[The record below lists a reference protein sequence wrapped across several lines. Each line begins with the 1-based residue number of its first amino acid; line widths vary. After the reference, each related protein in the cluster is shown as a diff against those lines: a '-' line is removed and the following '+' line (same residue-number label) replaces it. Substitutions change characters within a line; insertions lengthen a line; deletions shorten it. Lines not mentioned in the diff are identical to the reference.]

1 MIPIT
6 GATRLLAIVG
16 DPIAQARSPAVLNA
30 LLAHRR
36 RNVVLVP
43 WHTASN
49 DFVDVMRGLM
59 RTRNLDGIVLTY
71 PHKQAVLALAEEIL
85 PRARQVGAANA
96 MRRDGQG
103 RWIADMFD
111 GLGLVRALATSGVM
125 VVGRRIKL
133 IGAGGA
139 GSAVAFALAAAGAAS
154 MELVDLDEPK
164 AAALARAVM
173 AEHPC
178 CTVTTGEAALA
189 GEDIV
194 INATTVGLHAGD
206 GTPVPL
212 DGLTPRMAVADIAP
226 RAEGT
231 ALLAAARALGCAT
244 TDGGAMVEGQAAAL
258 LDFFGMTEMQG

>member
-16 DPIAQARSPAVLNA
+16 DPIAQARSPAVFNA
-30 LLAHRR
+30 LLACRR
-36 RNVVLVP
+36 RDAVLVP
-43 WHTASN
+43 WHARSD
-49 DFVDVMRGLM
+49 DFADVMRGLM

-71 PHKQAVLALAEEIL
+71 PHKQAALALAEEIL

-96 MRRDGQG
+96 MRRDGHG

-111 GLGLVRALATSGVM
+111 GLGLVRALAASGVA
-125 VVGRRIKL
+125 VAGRRVKL

-139 GSAVAFALAAAGAAS
+139 GSAIAFAVAAAGAAS
-154 MELVDLDEPK
+154 IELVDLDEPK
-164 AAALARAVM
+164 AAALALAVS
-173 AEHPC
+173 AENPSC
-178 CTVTTGEAALA
+178 AVTTGEAGLA
-189 GEDIV
+189 GEDVV
-194 INATTVGLHAGD
+194 INATTVGLLPDD

-231 ALLAAARALGCAT
+231 TLLLAAQAMGCAT
-244 TDGGAMVEGQAAAL
+244 VGGVAMVEGQAAAL
-258 LDFFGMTEMQG
+258 LDFFGLNETPG